1 VVLLILP
8 KINIAMKKIYFLL
21 PLFAVILGCSSA
33 SDKAPESFSSSS
45 EKGLAIGTITFEGDV
60 PRNDIYR
67 FFYNPVTT
75 DKKVIKQNKG
85 KIQILGRIDK
95 KRAYSGDFNN
105 SKSYLFVI
113 EREPGNYA
121 FTDYN
126 VLNQIG
132 PTGAVSFSPKFSI
145 PFEIKKGEIAYI
157 GEVTYIENAEKGTP
171 KIIVANYMERDLTE
185 FKKKF
190 PKIPWNLTVDKTV
203 KSGDTGGGM
212 VDFR

>member
-1 VVLLILP
+1 
-8 KINIAMKKIYFLL
+8 MKSIYFLL
-21 PLFAVILGCSSA
+21 PLLAVIMGCSSGS
-33 SDKAPESFSSSS
+33 SDKAPESFNSTS
-45 EKGLAIGTITFEGDV
+45 EKGLAVGTITFEGDV

-67 FFYNPVTT
+67 FFYNPVSA
-75 DKKVIKQNKG
+75 DKKVIKKNNG
-85 KIQILGRIDK
+85 KIQILGRINK
-95 KRAYSGDFNN
+95 KRAYNGDFNN
-105 SKSYLFVI
+105 SKTYLFVI

-157 GEVTYIENAEKGTP
+157 GEMTYIENVEKGAP
-171 KIIVANYMERDLTE
+171 KIIVADYMERDLTE

-190 PKIPWNLTVDKTV
+190 PKISWNLTVNKSV